1 MANNGTKPSLGST
14 LTTVAG
20 WVSQGLGY
28 DTFQHTNGQSGS
40 DGYSASIGSL
50 SSGIGWW
57 EHFAEN
63 INNGTASK
71 WSKGFARVSGA
82 LGIIQV

>member
-50 SSGIGWW
+50 SSGDLCKIPPKSPKLPPR
-57 EHFAEN
+57 H
-63 INNGTASK
+63 
-71 WSKGFARVSGA
+71 
-82 LGIIQV
+82 LGDFP